1 VTIRDA
7 ELSNDYLF
15 RGVQDVQRSK
25 DRWMADMR
33 AMSIN
38 VRVSDEARLRQLD
51 ALAEA
56 TGRSRDLLINEA
68 LQRYLD
74 DENGQLAKIEEGLR
88 QADAGEFYTTEE
100 VTAGVRAII
109 AAARERKA
117 VQDAQ
122 KPTA

>member
-100 VTAGVRAII
+100 VMAGVRAII

>member
-1 VTIRDA
+1 
-7 ELSNDYLF
+7 
-15 RGVQDVQRSK
+15 
-25 DRWMADMR
+25 MADMR
-33 AMSIN
+33 ATSIN

-56 TGRSRDLLINEA
+56 TGRSRNLLINEA

-74 DENGQLAKIEEGLR
+74 DESWQLAKIEEGLR

-100 VTAGVRAII
+100 VAAGVRAII
-109 AAARERKA
+109 VAARERKA